1 MTRYL
6 EPFRRKVLD
15 LIAEGK
21 PVKHVAEDL
30 GINISQQ
37 TIYNW
42 RRQHLIDTGECP
54 GVTSAENAELASA
67 KRRIRELEEEVR
79 ILIRARELLQE
90 VPDPKGCTRSS
101 Q

>member
-30 GINISQQ
+30 GISQQ
-37 TIYNW
+37 TIYTW
-42 RRQHLIDTGECP
+42 RRQHLIDTGERP
-54 GVTSAENAELASA
+54 GFTSAENAELASA

>member
-30 GINISQQ
+30 GISQQ

-42 RRQHLIDTGECP
+42 RRQHLIDTGERP
-54 GVTSAENAELASA
+54 GFTSAENAELASA
-67 KRRIRELEEEVR
+67 KRRIRELEEEVQ
-79 ILIRARELLQE
+79 ILVRAREFLKE
-90 VPDPKGCTRSS
+90 TPNPKGCTRPS

>member
-1 MTRYL
+1 MSRYL

-30 GINISQQ
+30 GISQQ

-42 RRQHLIDTGECP
+42 RKQQRIDHGELP
-54 GVTSAENAELASA
+54 GMTSAENAELASA
-67 KRRIRELEEEVR
+67 NRRIRELEEEVR
-79 ILIRARELLQE
+79 ILVRARELLKE
-90 VPDPKGCTRSS
+90 TPNPKGCTRSS
-101 Q
+101 R

>member
-1 MTRYL
+1 MSRYL

-15 LIAEGK
+15 LFSEGK

-30 GINISQQ
+30 GISQQ

-42 RRQHLIDTGECP
+42 RKQQRIDQGELP
-54 GVTSAENAELASA
+54 GTTSAENAELASA
-67 KRRIRELEEEVR
+67 KRRIRELEEEVQ
-79 ILIRARELLQE
+79 ILVRARQLLKE
-90 VPDPKGCTRSS
+90 TPNPKGCTRPS

>member
-21 PVKHVAEDL
+21 PVRHVAEDL
-30 GINISQQ
+30 GISQQ

-42 RRQHLIDTGECP
+42 RRQHLIDTGERP
-54 GVTSAENAELASA
+54 GFTSAENAELASA